1 MFCDKSELDRQKM
14 TYLRGLSIFDKLIH
28 FQTQFAPQKS
38 ILRQNTVYG
47 RSVHCS
53 KGPLTSNSLFCGK
66 AISIF
71 HNHSQ
76 DEKKMYF
83 HIVFVSSQ
91 EFVHLWRSTTWKQR
105 WAFTTNKPSKDLSKD
120 DQTLFH
126 RLSLSSS
133 NPHCRR
139 HLFFPPVFQLPS
151 FSAVN
156 FSFQPRVESFVSLR
170 LHKSEILRYSVR
182 LLPMNLPANLVILVR

>member
-1 MFCDKSELDRQKM
+1 M

-76 DEKKMYF
+76 DEKKC
-83 HIVFVSSQ
+83 
-91 EFVHLWRSTTWKQR
+91 T
-105 WAFTTNKPSKDLSKD
+105 FT
-120 DQTLFH
+120 
-126 RLSLSSS
+126 SSS
-133 NPHCRR
+133 
-139 HLFFPPVFQLPS
+139 
-151 FSAVN
+151 
-156 FSFQPRVESFVSLR
+156 
-170 LHKSEILRYSVR
+170 SVR
-182 LLPMNLPANLVILVR
+182 KSSSTFDAVQLGNNVEHLQRMNPQKIYLRMIKRCFLACRFLRQIHTVGVIYFFHPFFSGPRFLQ